1 MLRTPA
7 CDGGEEEGRAGEA
20 GRSNM
25 FITRDGYVWW
35 ESCTSAG
42 VYEAMIVYLP
52 GPGWDG
58 GMGGGGMV
66 VVADMVG

>member
-1 MLRTPA
+1 
-7 CDGGEEEGRAGEA
+7 
-20 GRSNM
+20 M